1 MLELKKSVLLAIW
14 DMFSIKL
21 VLFALLLSLI
31 AQYTKTESV
40 QFVLKGSSFKTIP
53 ASDSLQNVSKLTAMD
68 FVLHANKVSQFLAD
82 FVYKTSFY
90 QLATHLSSC
99 QLIMLVLMGTLFIA
113 QNICL
118 LQANAHHAI
127 PITHLTAK
135 TSVFSLVLL
144 TQTLKNTSKLI
155 VDAYWLTFIV

>member
-1 MLELKKSVLLAIW
+1 MFLINLAP
-14 DMFSIKL
+14 L
-21 VLFALLLSLI
+21 ALLLSLT

-127 PITHLTAK
+127 PITHSTTK
-135 TSVFSLVLL
+135 TSVFSPVLL
-144 TQTLKNTSKLI
+144 TQTLKNIFKLMI
-155 VDAYWLTFIV
+155 NVF